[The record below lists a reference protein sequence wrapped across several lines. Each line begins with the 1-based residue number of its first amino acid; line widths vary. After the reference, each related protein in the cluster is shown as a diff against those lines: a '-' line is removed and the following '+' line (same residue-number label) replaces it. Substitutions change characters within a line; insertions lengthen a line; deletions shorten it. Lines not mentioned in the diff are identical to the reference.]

1 MNSLVPASL
10 PFLPRRVQKT
20 GGGRCALAAFFHSNR
35 RKQAPGEIREKQ
47 TLADRRARWAFPD
60 CRARSIPGGAA

>member
-20 GGGRCALAAFFHSNR
+20 GGGRRALAAFFHSNR

-47 TLADRRARWAFPD
+47 TLADRRARWAFPG
-60 CRARSIPGGAA
+60 CRARSFSGGAA